1 MEGEGNKIKSRQ
13 GSYNFSTL
21 IVNIFHSFNIYDKK
35 NYADAQK
42 FCETADMNG
51 FTTGRLVE
59 PKTQSFY
66 DKVHAKAKVIFRKS
80 YPRNNGWFW
89 IGINAIRGPWVYTSS
104 QTKLVFENWA
114 KGQPC
119 CKVRAHN
126 CASFTS
132 ILETQGGWYDKPC
145 NSKFH
150 FICEFF

>member
-21 IVNIFHSFNIYDKK
+21 IVNIFHSFNIYDRK

-42 FCETADMNG
+42 FCETADING

-66 DKVHAKAKVIFRKS
+66 DKVHAKAKVIVRKS
-80 YPRNNGWFW
+80 YPRKNDYFW

-104 QTKLVFENWA
+104 QTKLVLENWA

-119 CKVRAHN
+119 CKVRKHN
-126 CASFTS
+126 CAGA
-132 ILETQGGWYDKPC
+132 ILSHGGWYDRPC
-145 NSKFH
+145 KNKFR